1 MNIGKQKFNKVA
13 VVGLGYVGL
22 PMASLFAI
30 KGLNVA
36 AFDLDADVVRQIN
49 CGQSHIRDKVV
60 EDYVKRAHKSG
71 NLSASTC
78 PDHMEGSDAFVI
90 CVPTP
95 IDEHKQ
101 PDLSFLLAAIEA
113 ITPFLRFGSLLV
125 IESTIFPGT
134 CEE

>member
-60 EDYVKRAHKSG
+60 EDYVKRAHKSKG
-71 NLSASTC
+71 TSLQALALTIWRVAMRS
-78 PDHMEGSDAFVI
+78 
-90 CVPTP
+90 
-95 IDEHKQ
+95 
-101 PDLSFLLAAIEA
+101 SF
-113 ITPFLRFGSLLV
+113 PVCR
-125 IESTIFPGT
+125 PR
-134 CEE
+134 